1 MSERPVLFGER
12 KKMPIAIG
20 RPVNST
26 IRFLQKNTVR
36 TVHFREILEIAG
48 FWILSASFLNSAI
61 STVRPVFFCE
71 KCQIRWENA
80 KRVPYVRYF
89 SAGIGKSTV
98 RTVLFAGFAKE
109 STVHTVIFGTKKM
122 AKISVVFAN

>member
-1 MSERPVLFGER
+1 
-12 KKMPIAIG
+12 MPIAIEC
-20 RPVNST
+20 PVLKLA
-26 IRFLQKNTVR
+26 FCKKVLDVR
-36 TVHFREILEIAG
+36 YMFEEIFEIAG

-98 RTVLFAGFAKE
+98 RTVLFGGFAKE
-109 STVHTVIFGTKKM
+109 STVRTVLFGTKKM

>member
-1 MSERPVLFGER
+1 MSARPVLFGER
-12 KKMPIAIG
+12 KKMPIAIEC
-20 RPVNST
+20 PVLKLAFCKKVPDVY
-26 IRFLQKNTVR
+26 IFE
-36 TVHFREILEIAG
+36 EIFEIAG

-71 KCQIRWENA
+71 KWQIRWENA

-98 RTVLFAGFAKE
+98 RTVLFGGFAKE
-109 STVHTVIFGTKKM
+109 STMRTVLFGTKKM